1 MSPSVQTL
9 FSLAAMLLT
18 IALLSTLT
26 GAATGFGV
34 AVCSLPRL
42 PRWWPST
49 LHSPTT
55 STPLAVSVQ
64 PWYKNT
70 PLSLF
75 RKYNPG
81 TKTTWYQDGDN
92 PTDDVVAKYKASAG
106 DGDPTDDVGAKQK
119 ALTLTGTKGVR
130 KAEGP
135 AAEQAEAKAAE
146 AAEQAEEA
154 EEAAAIAELLQE
166 REAANKELLALKVE
180 SALAS
185 GLKVSAKEDV
195 SG

>member
-1 MSPSVQTL
+1 
-9 FSLAAMLLT
+9 MLLT

-26 GAATGFGV
+26 GFATGFGV

-55 STPLAVSVQ
+55 STPLAVPVQ

-119 ALTLTGTKGVR
+119 ALTLAGTKGVR

-135 AAEQAEAKAAE
+135 AAEQLAEAKAAE
-146 AAEQAEEA
+146 AAEQAEEAEAEQAEEA
-154 EEAAAIAELLQE
+154 EEAAAIAELLE
-166 REAANKELLALKVE
+166 REAANKELLALNV
-180 SALAS
+180 
-185 GLKVSAKEDV
+185 
-195 SG
+195 

>member
-1 MSPSVQTL
+1 
-9 FSLAAMLLT
+9 MLLT

-26 GAATGFGV
+26 GFATGFGV

-135 AAEQAEAKAAE
+135 TAEQAEAKAAE
-146 AAEQAEEA
+146 AAGQAEEA

-180 SALAS
+180 AALAS

>member
-1 MSPSVQTL
+1 
-9 FSLAAMLLT
+9 MLLT

-26 GAATGFGV
+26 GFATGFGV

-55 STPLAVSVQ
+55 STPLAVPVQ

-135 AAEQAEAKAAE
+135 TAEQAEAKAAE
-146 AAEQAEEA
+146 AAEQAEEAASEQAEEA